1 MQQKERITFYDNLR
15 FILILLVV
23 IGHVLGCCLDNGYFI
38 GIYLFIYAFHM
49 PLFIFVTGFFAK
61 KLEDKDGNFKLYKVI
76 NYVLLFLV
84 FKIALFIFM
93 RFILH
98 QNVEFYLFTEHD
110 TPWFL
115 LSCALWLCIT
125 YLVKNVKAKYMLIF
139 SVLFAL
145 IIGYDYMIEDVFVL
159 SRTIVFFP
167 FFLLGYHLS
176 KEKLNNFVNILHE
189 RKYQICSF
197 IFLVLIITIL
207 ILFASKLDFL
217 RPFLLSAYAYDFDIP
232 FDNKLMFPIIRL
244 SCLITSVIISLAVMT
259 LVPRRRLFFSELGK
273 RTLQI
278 YILHLFFIYL
288 LLYTRIEMY
297 LSAFFGDLWHVII
310 FAFPIILTF
319 LLSFKFWGYPFNK
332 IMKFKYKKIFNR
344 VGD

>member
-1 MQQKERITFYDNLR
+1 MMQDERIVFYDNLR

-23 IGHVLGCCLDNGYFI
+23 LGHVLGCCLDNSYI
-38 GIYLFIYAFHM
+38 TGIYLFIYSFHM
-49 PLFIFVTGFFAK
+49 PLFVFVTGFFAK
-61 KLEDKDGNFKLYKVI
+61 KMEDKDGNFKLYKVI
-76 NYVLLFLV
+76 NYVLLFLI

-110 TPWFL
+110 TPWYL
-115 LSCALWLCIT
+115 LSCALWICIT
-125 YLVKNVKAKYMLIF
+125 YLVKNIKAKYMIIF

-145 IIGYDYMIEDVFVL
+145 IIGYDYMVEDVFAL

-167 FFLLGYHLS
+167 FFLSGYYLS
-176 KEKLNNFVNILHE
+176 KEKLNKFINILHKP
-189 RKYQICSF
+189 KYQICSF
-197 IFLVLIITIL
+197 ILIVLVIIVL

-244 SCLITSVIISLAVMT
+244 LCLITAVIISIAVMA
-259 LVPRRRLFFSELGK
+259 LVPRRRLVLSKLGK

-278 YILHLFFIYL
+278 YILHLFFVYL
-288 LLYTRIEMY
+288 IFYTRIEIY
-297 LSAFFGDLWHVII
+297 LSVFFGNFWPVII
-310 FAFPIILTF
+310 FVFPIILTF
-319 LLSFKFWGYPFNK
+319 FLSFKFWGYPFNK
-332 IMKFKYKKIFNR
+332 VLKFKYKKFFNR

>member
-1 MQQKERITFYDNLR
+1 M
-15 FILILLVV
+15 
-23 IGHVLGCCLDNGYFI
+23 
-38 GIYLFIYAFHM
+38 
-49 PLFIFVTGFFAK
+49 
-61 KLEDKDGNFKLYKVI
+61 
-76 NYVLLFLV
+76 
-84 FKIALFIFM
+84 
-93 RFILH
+93 
-98 QNVEFYLFTEHD
+98 
-110 TPWFL
+110 
-115 LSCALWLCIT
+115 
-125 YLVKNVKAKYMLIF
+125 
-139 SVLFAL
+139 
-145 IIGYDYMIEDVFVL
+145 
-159 SRTIVFFP
+159 
-167 FFLLGYHLS
+167 
-176 KEKLNNFVNILHE
+176 
-189 RKYQICSF
+189 
-197 IFLVLIITIL
+197 
-207 ILFASKLDFL
+207 DFL

-319 LLSFKFWGYPFNK
+319 LFLFKFWGYPFNK